1 MLHSLKIKV
10 YETET
15 GSIVCPN
22 CNNDDR
28 LFYQKNMNWDDSIG
42 IISFNYSS
50 MLGFLAKYLK

>member
-1 MLHSLKIKV
+1 M

-15 GSIVCPN
+15 GPIVCPN

-28 LFYQKNMNWDDSIG
+28 LFYQKKMNWDDSIG